1 MKKYLSLFLLAI
13 LLVSLLPIRAEAA
26 KVKYVLKADVVYE
39 LYPKEKITLYVNTKS
54 KTTWS
59 SSNKKIATV
68 SSKGIVT
75 AKKPGNTIITATVGK
90 KKYKCKVQVWS
101 REPVII
107 SEHDISPQDPV
118 DRYAASEY
126 VLPEED
132 KDSYNRDIDGIKVP
146 DSYDDES
153 DEYGDDP
160 EWVGDQYLNSKYG
173 LSASR
178 FGDKIYLIR
187 GADDSFEITASLKGE
202 IKAGV
207 VYECKY
213 NNYTIRIKYVDEL
226 LLLNTDDLKNASI
239 IK

>member
-68 SSKGIVT
+68 SSKGVVT
-75 AKKPGNTIITATVGK
+75 ARKPGNTIITATVGK

-107 SEHDISPQDPV
+107 SDHDISPQDPIN
-118 DRYAASEY
+118 RFTSSEFD
-126 VLPEED
+126 LPEED
-132 KDSYNRDIDGIKVP
+132 KNSSRDIDGIKAP
-146 DSYDDES
+146 GSYDDES
-153 DEYGDDP
+153 DEYEYEDDS
-160 EWVGDQYLNSKYG
+160 EWVGDEYLSSKYG
-173 LSASR
+173 LSASW
-178 FGDKIYLIR
+178 FGEKIYLIK
-187 GADDSFEITASLKGE
+187 GVDDSFEITGSPKGE
-202 IKAGV
+202 LETGV
-207 VYECKY
+207 VYKCKY
-213 NNYTIRIKYVDEL
+213 NDYTIRIKYVNEL
-226 LLLNTDDLKNASI
+226 LINTDDLKNASI